1 MALKAQYT
9 AYHDTMRSAN
19 GTYPNE
25 NTCAAPPEIPFGT
38 KIKVSDTGTAMD
50 GRVYTVTDRGGA
62 VKKIGD
68 RYIFDLWMPSE
79 KKCLEFGRR
88 NGMAE
93 VVKGNSASATVNKKK
108 SSRKK
113 TGGSDI
119 IDVAASQIGYK
130 ESGENQTKYGAWYG
144 MNGAPWCH
152 MFVSWCADQ
161 AGVPVSVVPKTAS
174 TTEGMEWFKNRGLFK
189 YKGKYTPKR
198 GDLVYF
204 KTGRSHVG
212 LVEKVTG
219 STLHTIEGN
228 TSDKVARRTYPL
240 SNETITGY
248 GTPKYTY
255 TSAAGNGTGSGSSSA
270 KAKEAAKK
278 ELAML
283 KKVLARHP
291 AEETV
296 IINAGTRETMK
307 LPEGRA
313 CVGIIRCGKAF
324 MVSAM
329 DGMKITWE
337 RKGAPGKL
345 EFKALY
351 DKDFKIN
358 EGNTVIIQADGKDFF
373 KGYIFS
379 RKMSKDGIMSYTA
392 YDQLRYLKNKD
403 TFIYKNKTAAEVVKR
418 IAEKFRLDCGR
429 LDDTIYKMSAIEDD
443 ATLFDIIQN
452 ALDDTL
458 VFTGRMYVL
467 YDSFGNL
474 TLSDVADMKVNSCVV
489 DEETGGDF
497 TYETTIDD
505 GVYNKIKLVYENKKK
520 GTYDSYISQD
530 ARNMDKWGVLQYHD
544 KISAPKLGKL
554 KADALLDLY
563 NQKKRSLSVSDVIGS
578 TNVRAG
584 SLVPVILNLQDIK
597 VSNYMMVEKVTHK
610 FENRYYSMDLVLSGG
625 GFSG

>member
-1 MALKAQYT
+1 
-9 AYHDTMRSAN
+9 MRSAN

-38 KIKVSDTGTAMD
+38 KIKVSGTGTAMD
-50 GRVYTVTDRGGA
+50 GRVYIVTDRGGA

-174 TTEGMEWFKNRGLFK
+174 TTEGMEWFKSRGLFK
-189 YKGKYTPKR
+189 YKGKYKPKR

-324 MVSAM
+324 MVPAM

-563 NQKKRSLSVSDVIGS
+563 NQKKRSLSVSGVIGS

>member
-38 KIKVSDTGTAMD
+38 KIKVSGTGTAMD

-62 VKKIGD
+62 VKKTGD

-174 TTEGMEWFKNRGLFK
+174 TTEGMEWFKSRGLFK
-189 YKGKYTPKR
+189 YKGKYKPKR

-240 SNETITGY
+240 SNKTITGY

-255 TSAAGNGTGSGSSSA
+255 TNTTGSGSNSA
-270 KAKEAAKK
+270 KAEEAAKK

-291 AEETV
+291 AEEMV
-296 IINAGTRETMK
+296 IINAKTKETME

-324 MVSAM
+324 MVPAM
-329 DGMKITWE
+329 EGMKITWE

-358 EGNTVIIQADGKDFF
+358 EGNTVIIQSEGKDFF

-403 TFIYKNKTAAEVVKR
+403 TFIYKNKTATEVIKT
-418 IAEKFRLDCGR
+418 IAGRFRLDCGK
-429 LDDTIYKMSAIEDD
+429 LDDTVYKMSAIEDGT
-443 ATLFDIIQN
+443 TLFDIIQN

-467 YDSFGNL
+467 YDSFGDL
-474 TLSDVADMKVNSCVV
+474 VLSDVADMKVNSCVV

-505 GVYNKIKLVYENKKK
+505 GVYNKVKLVYENKKK
-520 GTYDSYISQD
+520 GCYDKYVSQD

-544 KISAPKLGKL
+544 KISTPKLGKL

-563 NQKKRSLSVSDVIGS
+563 NQKKRSLSVSGVIGN

-597 VSNYMMVEKVTHK
+597 ISNYMMVEKVTHK
-610 FENRYYSMDLVLSGG
+610 FENRHYSMDLVLSGG